1 MIVTFST
8 KSILASSSLSSRAL
22 SSRSLYNGAVA
33 LVLSTCAVFAAVANG
48 VAQAAPLSTAAEAP
62 ARAAGLEADIRA
74 LSKQGAGSAGVVGV
88 AAWRLDG
95 RGPRVLVNADQAF
108 PMASTFKVAVAG
120 RLLERVDK
128 GELKLDQMI
137 SIDPNRMVDLEV
149 IADRFIHPGVSL
161 SVYNLLELMLT
172 QSDNTATDYMV
183 EAAGGP
189 AAVTAWVRRQ
199 GIQDLRVDGDTDAI
213 IRRFYGMGPGPF
225 PQALAEKI
233 KTDPNIAAESLEPS
247 AAFDADPRDTATPVA
262 MTQLLTRIFN
272 GDALSPESTKIM
284 VAIMARCRTGV
295 TRLRALMPPGTQMA
309 DKTGTIGGSV
319 NDVGV
324 ITLPD
329 GAGSV
334 AVAVYIKGSD
344 APYEAREKTI
354 AQIGRAVRD
363 YYLYAARP

>member
-1 MIVTFST
+1 MRTA
-8 KSILASSSLSSRAL
+8 LAV
-22 SSRSLYNGAVA
+22 GAI
-33 LVLSTCAVFAAVANG
+33 FAALAAG
-48 VAQAAPLSTAAEAP
+48 GSPASARTPDSTHEAAPPSAG

-74 LSKQGAGSAGVVGV
+74 LAKQGAGSAGMVGV

-95 RGPRVLVNADQAF
+95 QGARALVNADQAF

-120 RLLERVDK
+120 RVLERVDK
-128 GELKLDQMI
+128 GELRLDQMI
-137 SIDPNRMVDLEV
+137 ALDPNRMVESEV

-189 AAVTAWVRRQ
+189 AAVTDWVRRQ
-199 GIQDLRVDGDTDAI
+199 GVKDLRVDGDTDAI

-225 PQALAEKI
+225 PQALAEKA
-233 KTDPNIAAESLEPS
+233 KADVNLEAESLKPN
-247 AAFDADPRDTATPVA
+247 AAFDADPRDTTTPVA
-262 MTQLLTRIFN
+262 MAELLTRIFS
-272 GDALSPESTKIM
+272 GKALSPENTKIM
-284 VAIMARCRTGV
+284 IGIMERCRTGV
-295 TRLRALMPPGTQMA
+295 PRLRALMPPGTQMA
-309 DKTGTIGGSV
+309 DKTGTIGGTV

-334 AVAVYIKGSD
+334 VVAVYIKASD
-344 APYEAREKTI
+344 AAYEAREKTI